1 MSRRKV
7 SKMTRIK
14 LVRTAGDD
22 KHPNRDEAVNRLQ
35 HLKALGADKQKERG
49 E

>member
-1 MSRRKV
+1 VSRRKV
-7 SKMTRIK
+7 STMTRIK

-35 HLKALGADKQKERG
+35 HLKALAKEQG
-49 E
+49 ETK